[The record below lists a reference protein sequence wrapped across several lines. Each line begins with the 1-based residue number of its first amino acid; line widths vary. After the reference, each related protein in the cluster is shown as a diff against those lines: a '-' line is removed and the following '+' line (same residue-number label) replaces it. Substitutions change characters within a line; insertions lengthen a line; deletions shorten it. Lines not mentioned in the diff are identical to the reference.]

1 MKLIYPILKRFQFIS
16 WLNHSRGDVNV
27 PFHFNVFSFYITQD
41 INQAWGNLEGAEK
54 DLEDWLLT
62 EMRR

>member
-1 MKLIYPILKRFQFIS
+1 MFLIILMFF
-16 WLNHSRGDVNV
+16 
-27 PFHFNVFSFYITQD
+27 FSFNTQD